1 MARWSALR
9 LGDYTA
15 GRDNNVQLLRLLS
28 AAGVIAFHSYA
39 FTGHMENDPVWRATS
54 DTNFGALG
62 VRCFFVLS
70 GFLVTQSWLRHPRL
84 SAFVAARVLRIYPA
98 LFAAVALTILLAGL
112 SSPLPWGSFLFDPVT
127 IDYAWRNALAWQ
139 VRFNLPGA
147 FATNPFPG
155 ASNGSLW
162 TLPIELRLYVGVAI
176 AGTAGFL
183 ARRNLW
189 AAVFAALVALFAV
202 KPEWLPLEP
211 YDHGVPELALLF
223 GLGSLAYVWRS
234 ALPLSLGAMLAGIL
248 FYAWNPLGIARGPVA
263 TLILAYTVL
272 VLAYHPW
279 LRWRAFN
286 RVGDYSYGLYVYAF
300 PVQQT
305 IVFRLPILTAGEL
318 FALSFLAT
326 LVLAAASWHA
336 LEKPALGLRS
346 RFRDRAAQT

>member
-1 MARWSALR
+1 MR
-9 LGDYTA
+9 LGDCTA
-15 GRDNNVQLLRLLS
+15 GRDNNIQLLRLLA

-39 FTGHMENDPVWRATS
+39 FTGQMESDPVWRATS
-54 DTNFGALG
+54 DTNLGALG
-62 VRCFFVLS
+62 VKCFFVLS

-84 SAFVAARVLRIYPA
+84 PAFVTARVLRIYPA
-98 LFAAVALTILLAGL
+98 LFAAVALTILLAGI
-112 SSPLPWGSFLFDPVT
+112 SSPLPWGRFLFDPVT

-139 VRFNLPGA
+139 VRFDLPGA
-147 FATNPFPG
+147 FATNIFPG

-162 TLPIELRLYVGVAI
+162 TLPVELRLYVAVAI
-176 AGTAGFL
+176 AGFAGIL
-183 ARRNLW
+183 ARRTLW
-189 AAVFAALVALFAV
+189 AATFMALVVLFVV
-202 KPEWLPLEP
+202 KPAWLPLEP
-211 YDHGVPELALLF
+211 NGYGVPELALLF
-223 GLGSLAYVWRS
+223 GLGSVTFVWRS
-234 ALPLSLGAMLAGIL
+234 VVPLWLPAALAGIML
-248 FYAWNPLGIARGPVA
+248 YAWNPLGIGRGPVA

-305 IVFRLPILTAGEL
+305 IASRVPNLSPGEL

-346 RFRDRAAQT
+346 RFRTPTPRT

>member
-1 MARWSALR
+1 MTSWSAIR

-15 GRDNNVQLLRLLS
+15 GRDNNIQLLRLLS

-84 SAFVAARVLRIYPA
+84 PAFLAARVLRIYPA

-112 SSPLPWGSFLFDPVT
+112 SSPLPWSRFLFDPITV
-127 IDYAWRNALAWQ
+127 DYAWRNALAWQ

-176 AGTAGFL
+176 AGIAGIL
-183 ARRNLW
+183 VRRNLC
-189 AAVFAALVALFAV
+189 AAVLVALVALFAL

-211 YDHGVPELALLF
+211 SDHGVPELALLF
-223 GLGSLAYVWRS
+223 ALGSLAYVWRS
-234 ALPLSLGAMLAGIL
+234 TVPLSLAAALAAIL
-248 FYAWNPLGIARGPVA
+248 FYAWNPLGFGRGPVA
-263 TLILAYTVL
+263 TLIL

-279 LRWRAFN
+279 LKWPAFN
-286 RVGDYSYGLYVYAF
+286 RIGDYSYGLYVYAF

-305 IVFRLPILTAGEL
+305 IVFRMPSLTAGEL
-318 FALSFLAT
+318 FVLSFLAT
-326 LVLAAASWHA
+326 LVLAAASWHV

-346 RFRDRAAQT
+346 RFRDRAART